1 MPSAIDRLACGLV
14 VLLLCTTALAGPP
27 LSIDDPGI
35 LDPWQLEMIAA
46 VTSTKT
52 RAGDTWQLPLI
63 DMSLGV
69 IEDHLQLGVA
79 FSRVH
84 VHPNDGNSESDTN
97 NPALA
102 LKWRFVNGEKLQMSF
117 APYYVFGVSRSAES
131 IGIGDS
137 ADVAVFPVNAEYGV
151 TERWR
156 LNGEVSYVRVQGDE
170 AHWFYG
176 AAVGYAANSR
186 WDLLFEVAG
195 TTDSTFNAD
204 FVEVRAGFDG
214 ALSESFHLLFSMASD
229 LRQARGEDELD
240 LNVFFGVQYLH

>member
-1 MPSAIDRLACGLV
+1 MPSAIDRLARALII
-14 VLLLCTTALAGPP
+14 LLLCTTALAGPP

-35 LDPWQLEMIAA
+35 LDLWQLEMVAA

-52 RAGDTWQLPLI
+52 SAGDTWQLPLI

-102 LKWRFVNGEKLQMSF
+102 L
-117 APYYVFGVSRSAES
+117 
-131 IGIGDS
+131 
-137 ADVAVFPVNAEYGV
+137 NAEYGV

-156 LNGEVSYVRVQGDE
+156 LNGEVSYGRVQGDE

-204 FVEVRAGFDG
+204 FVEVRAGFDV

-229 LRQARGEDELD
+229 LRQTQGEDELD

>member
-1 MPSAIDRLACGLV
+1 MYRPALAFV
-14 VLLLCTTALAGPP
+14 ILLARSTSVAGPP
-27 LSIDDPGI
+27 LAIDDPGI
-35 LDPWQLEMIAA
+35 LDPGQLEVIAA

-52 RAGDTWQLPLI
+52 SAGDTWQLPLI

-69 IEDHLQLGVA
+69 IEDHLQVGLA

-97 NPALA
+97 NPAVA
-102 LKWRFVNGEKLQMSF
+102 LKWRFVNSEKLQMSF

-137 ADVAVFPVNAEYGV
+137 ADVAVVPVNAEYGI

-170 AHWFYG
+170 AQWFYG

-195 TTDSTFNAD
+195 TSDSTFNAD
-204 FVEVRAGFDG
+204 FVEVRAGFD
-214 ALSESFHLLFSMASD
+214 ASLSESFHLLFSMASD

-240 LNVFFGVQYLH
+240 LNVFLGVQYLR

>member
-1 MPSAIDRLACGLV
+1 MYRPALAFV
-14 VLLLCTTALAGPP
+14 ILLARSTSVAGPP
-27 LSIDDPGI
+27 LAIDDPGI
-35 LDPWQLEMIAA
+35 LDPGQLEIIAA

-52 RAGDTWQLPLI
+52 SAGDLWQLPLI

-69 IEDHLQLGVA
+69 IEDHLQVGVA

-84 VHPNDGNSESDTN
+84 VHPDDGNSESDTN
-97 NPALA
+97 NPAVA
-102 LKWRFVNGEKLQMSF
+102 LKWRFVNSGKLQMSF

-151 TERWR
+151 NEKWR

-170 AHWFYG
+170 AQWFYG

-195 TTDSTFNAD
+195 TSDSTFNAD
-204 FVEVRAGFDG
+204 FVEVRAGFD
-214 ALSESFHLLFSMASD
+214 ASLSESFHLLFSMASD
-229 LRQARGEDELD
+229 LRQTRGEDELD
-240 LNVFFGVQYLH
+240 LNVFLGVQYLR

>member
-1 MPSAIDRLACGLV
+1 MPSAIDRLARALII
-14 VLLLCTTALAGPP
+14 LLLCTTALAGPP

-35 LDPWQLEMIAA
+35 LDLWQLEMVAA

-52 RAGDTWQLPLI
+52 SAGDTWQLPLI

-102 LKWRFVNGEKLQMSF
+102 L
-117 APYYVFGVSRSAES
+117 
-131 IGIGDS
+131 
-137 ADVAVFPVNAEYGV
+137 FPVNPEYGV

-204 FVEVRAGFDG
+204 FVEVRAGFDV

-229 LRQARGEDELD
+229 LRQTQGEDELD

>member
-1 MPSAIDRLACGLV
+1 MYKLARALV
-14 VLLLCTTALAGPP
+14 ILLLCTTALAGPP
-27 LSIDDPGI
+27 LAIDDPGI
-35 LDPWQLEMIAA
+35 LDPGQLEVIAA

-52 RAGDTWQLPLI
+52 DSGDIWQLPLI

-69 IEDHLQLGVA
+69 IEDHLQVGFA

-97 NPALA
+97 NPAVA
-102 LKWRFVNGEKLQMSF
+102 LKWRFVNSEKLQMSF

-137 ADVAVFPVNAEYGV
+137 ADVAVFPVNAEYGI

-170 AHWFYG
+170 AQWFYG

-195 TTDSTFNAD
+195 TSDSTFNAD
-204 FVEVRAGFDG
+204 FVEVRAGFD
-214 ALSESFHLLFSMASD
+214 ASLSESFHLLFAMASG
-229 LRQARGEDELD
+229 LRQVRGEDELD
-240 LNVFFGVQYLH
+240 LNVFLGVQYLR